1 MSADEGLAEQVFE
14 ETPTEELSS
23 EGIADSWDEFI
34 DGDIDDT
41 DSEESNEE
49 TESSD
54 SEVLA
59 SESEKAEPEV
69 GSEDRQDSSELE
81 SVDSENGKEAGIE
94 GEADQVEEK
103 ADEAKELDLA
113 TEVEV
118 KIDGEMTSVS
128 IEELKSNY
136 SGKVAYDKKF
146 SELDQERTIYKS
158 EVKEVEG
165 YINKFGEI
173 AQTGDIL
180 GALQYFSEFTSIPPH
195 ELKAQLLNQLVPE
208 VDRLRGLSE
217 EEVNLEYQTN
227 QNDYLKQQ
235 NETEHQ
241 KLVDQQSSMALETE
255 VRSLQQTHDIQP
267 SEWDSAVNT
276 LNDHLNAD
284 QELTPELVA
293 NYVQTDRAYIQA
305 EGLLDSVDVSLK
317 SDNDVLDEMQRIITR
332 NPDFSDEDLTDIIK
346 NAFGTEQNKE
356 ESTLIKKVEQSQ
368 PKKLNKQKK
377 SDFSPITLD
386 GEEVD
391 DFEDLF

>member
-14 ETPTEELSS
+14 ETPTDELSS

-81 SVDSENGKEAGIE
+81 SVDNENGKEAGIE